1 MYLTLLKRFLY
12 AGLTIVVVSA
22 QLSYAEITP
31 NETESSLNQFLI
43 TDNKGTELQLQVR
56 KMPLT
61 KVITDISKKTNTPIH
76 YSVLPKGLVSATC
89 VASSIKK
96 ILECLLNHKADLIV
110 RYGRPDKPNGKEQL
124 VEAWIL
130 GSRIDGSTVADCNMT
145 TISTNSTSL
154 SFSQDNKKSNDV
166 PDQTENLLQD
176 AQSKDPIK
184 RAESIGLLL
193 AGGRAGDPAV
203 KLALENALTDQ
214 DDNVRAQAISSLA
227 HREGAGAVAA
237 IQEALHDKSIDV
249 RVMAVDGIV
258 NDKALLEQAA
268 NDSDE
273 IVKSLAIEK
282 LKALNQSN

>member
-166 PDQTENLLQD
+166 PDQF
-176 AQSKDPIK
+176 
-184 RAESIGLLL
+184 
-193 AGGRAGDPAV
+193 
-203 KLALENALTDQ
+203 
-214 DDNVRAQAISSLA
+214 
-227 HREGAGAVAA
+227 
-237 IQEALHDKSIDV
+237 IDV